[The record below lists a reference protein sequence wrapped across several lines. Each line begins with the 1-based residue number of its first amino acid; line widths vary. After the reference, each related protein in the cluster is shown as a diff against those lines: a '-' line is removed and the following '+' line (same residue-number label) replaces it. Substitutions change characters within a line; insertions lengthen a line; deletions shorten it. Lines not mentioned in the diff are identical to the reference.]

1 MTSANGLPPRETVA
15 GPDDLGAAVKVLER
29 VCFRHQRRL
38 QNRQSASRIFV
49 LTKPLALPPSTD
61 FALPEP
67 SADLLIAQC
76 HGHVNIVA

>member
-1 MTSANGLPPRETVA
+1 MA
-15 GPDDLGAAVKVLER
+15 GQDDLGAAVKALER

-38 QNRQSASRIFV
+38 RNRRSDSRIFV
-49 LTKPLALPPSTD
+49 LSKPLALPPSTD
-61 FALPEP
+61 FALTEP